1 MKKKLLSALLALC
14 MLMTLAPMTAFAADT
29 KGSATNP
36 FTTVNEY
43 NNAVKDNGM
52 NGQDVY
58 LTISNTEFNSTSN
71 PFNLTNVQSRANPP
85 KLHLTLTGCT
95 FTGNTSGES
104 AQTGNPSFMYLPNC
118 QELVIDNCTFDAG
131 ESGLKYGIN
140 WNLIQIQ
147 DATVSITNSSF
158 TGKFTKN
165 PLKLNQRNG
174 SDDAATDVKN
184 NGTWTEEEIIP
195 ASITSAV
202 IENCTFNCTKD
213 GNTPNNVIQL
223 GSQGKGAND
232 GAAPSTGAFPVT
244 IAAGSTPITVEMAYD
259 AANGATIGTVP
270 VDANTVVTK
279 AAGTDPVKNNDA
291 VVAKIDDT
299 PFITLAAAVSAAENG
314 DTVTML
320 KAYDA
325 TSEDTITL
333 DTGKKVTLDLGGF
346 ELTLSRFNLVQGW
359 LTVKNGSVKCDGQA
373 FNVYAAPTADTA
385 ADYTK
390 LVIAKDATVDAAYAV
405 CLFPEP
411 SSNAGY
417 NSTIEIYGKLATGG
431 IFVSGNLGNDTST
444 AGSMVSSNKIPT
456 VTIYDGAVV
465 NNGTEGQG
473 IAMNGLAN
481 VTVNGGTIT
490 GSEAIGVKRGT
501 LVVNGG
507 VFNSNGA
514 HADPVEANNNGTEAT
529 GATISITGTYNYAGA
544 ISVTLKGGTFTSKN
558 SPAVYL
564 GHSEKNNALVPYKN
578 GVTLDIQGGTFTSE
592 NSQVTPVFVA
602 DKAEGD
608 ASTYT
613 KQVISGGTFLTSG
626 NTKSDVSTYLV
637 TGVQQ
642 DANGTI
648 VPADNSVAKIGSVGY
663 DSLSN
668 AIAAAKDGDTVTLLQ
683 DITDA
688 NVGTPMNST
697 DTIRVPAGK
706 SITIMGNGKTITL
719 TPQEADGRAQVFSVP
734 EGSTL
739 TLDNV
744 NLTINGLKTVGT
756 NGYGD
761 GFDVWGTLNIKN
773 DSTVGISGVT
783 SAFTMQ
789 GGYDAK
795 VNIENSTVTAE
806 NIKGNFSNGGEWKI
820 TGSSVDIKNCTY
832 NALSLNKLTVDAST
846 VTVDG
851 AGFRGIIITDTD
863 KTEGKLEIIN
873 GSTVTLKNCCN
884 TTDSQYTSTYSDGV
898 AVKMNKDA
906 TNSVSFIVGEGSKLD
921 AGEAKIAL
929 STNSSSTNTM
939 AGTIIGNIV
948 SGSNND
954 PVVAVV
960 DGSAAYTS
968 LDAAVEAATSG
979 KTVRLLTTD
988 AQTLTKAIKEGV
1000 TLVIANGQTVNITDL
1015 ATVVGSAGTIRV
1027 QANGALTV
1035 SGDNMIGSDGNIKLT
1050 AGYINLSK
1058 TGELTSGN
1066 LALALNFVGATAEVP
1081 SGKRWT
1087 LAKTVGQYTVP
1098 MNVNFD
1104 KDTIL
1109 TVNSTGVSGGEQD
1122 GFRVANGSTLTN
1134 NGKVVVNGV
1143 MTISAKG
1150 EVKGDGTIEV
1160 GSNGKLEI
1168 KDSTSEKSS
1177 GKLSNNVT
1185 NSGIVANDG
1194 AIASNITGKI
1204 TLASGGKV
1212 YSQVDISSKLSTSK
1226 RELSNKEY
1234 NSTTY
1239 TYAWEYYVSSGNTG
1253 GGGGGGTTTY
1263 SVTLPA
1269 DVANGTLSVSPKSAA
1284 KDATVTITVTPDEGY
1299 QLATLTVTDKDG
1311 KTVELTKKSDTQ
1323 YTFTMP
1329 ASKVSIQASFAPVET
1344 PPATLP
1350 FTDVT
1355 GHWALDAI
1363 TYVYENG
1370 MMNGTSPTTFSP
1382 ESQLTRGMIV
1392 TILYRL
1398 EDEPAVSDST
1408 FSDVDGDMYYAD
1420 PIAWAADNGIVTG
1433 FPDGTFGPETS
1444 ITREQLATILYRYA
1458 DYLDCDMTPAADLS
1472 GYTDA
1477 GTISSY
1483 AQQAMAWANAEG
1495 LITGVTETTLKPT
1508 GTATRAQV
1516 ATILMRFCENV
1527 IK

>member
-244 IAAGSTPITVEMAYD
+244 IATGDDAGSSVTVELAYL
-259 AANGATIGTVP
+259 AAKNDGIKTEVVP
-270 VDANTVVTK
+270 VNSIVGKTADTVGTETVLTDASANAVASVGNTK
-279 AAGTDPVKNNDA
+279 
-291 VVAKIDDT
+291 
-299 PFITLAAAVSAAENG
+299 FITLAAAVNAAQDGE
-314 DTVTML
+314 TVKLL
-320 KAYDA
+320 KPYDA
-325 TSEDTITL
+325 TSEGTITL
-333 DTGKKVTLDLGGF
+333 HTGEKVTLDLGGNN
-346 ELTLSRFNLVQGW
+346 LTLSRFNLKHGW
-359 LTVKNGSVKCDGQA
+359 LTVENGSVSCTGGQA
-373 FNVYAAPTADTA
+373 FNVYAGPTATGEL
-385 ADYTK
+385 YTK
-390 LVIAKDATVDAAYAV
+390 FVVAKDVTINAAYGI
-405 CLFPEP
+405 CLFPG
-411 SSNAGY
+411 SGNAGY
-417 NSTIEIYGKLATGG
+417 SSAIEVYGNIATGG

-444 AGSMVSSNKIPT
+444 AGNMVSSNKIPT

-481 VTVNGGTIT
+481 VTVNGGTIS

-501 LVVNGG
+501 LTVNGG
-507 VFNSNGA
+507 TFTSNGA
-514 HADPVEANNNGTEAT
+514 YADPVEANNNGTEAT

-564 GHSEKNNALVPYKN
+564 GHSEKNNALVPYTN

-602 DKAEGD
+602 NKATGD

-613 KQVISGGTFLTSG
+613 KQVISGGTFKTVD
-626 NTKSDVSTYLV
+626 DVAANVNTYLV

-642 DANGTI
+642 DENGTI
-648 VPADNSVAKIGSVGY
+648 VPKNDSVAKIDSVGY
-663 DSLSN
+663 TTLQD
-668 AIAAAKDGDTVTLLQ
+668 AINAAKDGETVVLLK
-683 DITDA
+683 DITELSELTTATTSGSDISLLSIIK
-688 NVGTPMNST
+688 NI
-697 DTIRVPAGK
+697 TIDGNDH
-706 SITIMGNGKTITL
+706 SITITMPENAANRSQAISVGSDNNRGIAVTLDDVDLTINGKSTETDKGDAFDIWATLNITNGSNVTLNSVANGFVMQGGMDAKVNVSVSSKVKADGVSGHFSNGGVWTITNSTVDIDNCGTHGLSVEKVKIDNSNVTVSKAGYTGLYGTSIELVNGTTVTVENCGTSNAFQSSESYKGKGAVQLKAVTGDNGTL
-719 TPQEADGRAQVFSVP
+719 TVSN
-734 EGSTL
+734 STL
-739 TLDNV
+739 TLSGNGNGANSNEQSIYIGNGTLDSKN
-744 NLTINGLKTVGT
+744 NATINGTPV
-756 NGYGD
+756 YAA
-761 GFDVWGTLNIKN
+761 VVN
-773 DSTVGISGVT
+773 DSYRIIYTVNGQPYYTITATDVNGAITYTAPDDPSVSNYT
-783 SAFTMQ
+783 FT
-789 GGYDAK
+789 GWNYGNYT
-795 VNIENSTVTAE
+795 VNVTA
-806 NIKGNFSNGGEWKI
+806 G
-820 TGSSVDIKNCTY
+820 T
-832 NALSLNKLTVDAST
+832 
-846 VTVDG
+846 
-851 AGFRGIIITDTD
+851 
-863 KTEGKLEIIN
+863 
-873 GSTVTLKNCCN
+873 
-884 TTDSQYTSTYSDGV
+884 
-898 AVKMNKDA
+898 A
-906 TNSVSFIVGEGSKLD
+906 TI
-921 AGEAKIAL
+921 
-929 STNSSSTNTM
+929 
-939 AGTIIGNIV
+939 
-948 SGSNND
+948 
-954 PVVAVV
+954 
-960 DGSAAYTS
+960 
-968 LDAAVEAATSG
+968 
-979 KTVRLLTTD
+979 
-988 AQTLTKAIKEGV
+988 
-1000 TLVIANGQTVNITDL
+1000 
-1015 ATVVGSAGTIRV
+1015 
-1027 QANGALTV
+1027 TV
-1035 SGDNMIGSDGNIKLT
+1035 SGDAPADNTYTFT
-1050 AGYINLSK
+1050 ANLS
-1058 TGELTSGN
+1058 
-1066 LALALNFVGATAEVP
+1066 
-1081 SGKRWT
+1081 
-1087 LAKTVGQYTVP
+1087 Y
-1098 MNVNFD
+1098 
-1104 KDTIL
+1104 
-1109 TVNSTGVSGGEQD
+1109 
-1122 GFRVANGSTLTN
+1122 
-1134 NGKVVVNGV
+1134 
-1143 MTISAKG
+1143 
-1150 EVKGDGTIEV
+1150 
-1160 GSNGKLEI
+1160 
-1168 KDSTSEKSS
+1168 
-1177 GKLSNNVT
+1177 
-1185 NSGIVANDG
+1185 
-1194 AIASNITGKI
+1194 
-1204 TLASGGKV
+1204 
-1212 YSQVDISSKLSTSK
+1212 
-1226 RELSNKEY
+1226 
-1234 NSTTY
+1234 
-1239 TYAWEYYVSSGNTG
+1239 TG
-1253 GGGGGGTTTY
+1253 GGGGGGGSTPTY
-1263 SVTLPA
+1263 AVTLPT
-1269 DVANGTLSVSPKSAA
+1269 DVANGKLSVSPKNAA
-1284 KDATVTITVTPDEGY
+1284 KGATVTLTVTPDEGY
-1299 QLATLTVTDKDG
+1299 QLDTLTVTDKDG
-1311 KTVELTKKSDTQ
+1311 KAVELTKKSDTQ
-1323 YTFTMP
+1323 YTFKMP
-1329 ASKVSIQASFAPVET
+1329 ASKVSVQASFAPVET

-1350 FTDVT
+1350 FTDVD

-1495 LITGVTETTLKPT
+1495 LITGVTETTLRPT

>member
-1 MKKKLLSALLALC
+1 

-184 NGTWTEEEIIP
+184 NGTWTEKEIIP

-325 TSEDTITL
+325 TSEGTITL
-333 DTGKKVTLDLGGF
+333 YTGKKVTLDLGGNK
-346 ELTLSRFNLVQGW
+346 LTLSRFNLKHGW
-359 LTVKNGSVKCDGQA
+359 LTVQNGSVSCEGQA
-373 FNVYAAPTADTA
+373 FNVYSGATAIEDL
-385 ADYTK
+385 YTK
-390 LVIAKDATVDAAYAV
+390 LVIKDNVTINAAYGI

-411 SSNAGY
+411 NSNAGY
-417 NSTIEIYGKLATGG
+417 RSAIEVYGKIERGG
-431 IFVSGNLGNDTST
+431 IFISGNLGNDTTT
-444 AGSMVSSNKIPT
+444 AKAMVQNSDKIPT

-481 VTVNGGTIT
+481 VTVNGGTIS

-501 LVVNGG
+501 LTVNGG
-507 VFNSNGA
+507 TFTSNGTYV
-514 HADPVEANNNGTEAT
+514 DPAEANNNGTENT
-529 GATISITGTYNYAGA
+529 GATISITGTYNYAGT

-564 GHSEKNNALVPYKN
+564 GHSEKNNALVPYTN

-602 DKAEGD
+602 DTTSGD

-663 DSLSN
+663 DSLSE
-668 AIAAAKDGDTVTLLQ
+668 AIAAAKNGGTVTLLQ

-697 DTIRVPAGK
+697 DTIQVPNGK
-706 SITIMGNGKTITL
+706 SITIIGNGKSITL
-719 TPQEADGRAQVFSVP
+719 TPQTDDGRAQVFSVP
-734 EGSTL
+734 EGSL

-744 NLTINGLKTVGT
+744 NLTINGLKTAGT

-773 DSTVGISGVT
+773 GSSVNISGVT

-820 TGSSVDIKNCTY
+820 TESFVDIKNCTY

-846 VTVDG
+846 VMVDG

-863 KTEGKLEIIN
+863 KTEGNLEIIN

-884 TTDSQYTSTYSDGV
+884 TTDSQYAGTYRDGV

-921 AGEAKIAL
+921 AGKAKIAL
-929 STNSSSTNTM
+929 STNSNSTNTM
-939 AGTIIGNIV
+939 AGTIVGTIV
-948 SGSNND
+948 SGSNTD
-954 PVVAVV
+954 ETFVAAI
-960 DGSAAYTS
+960 DGGSGYTT
-968 LDAAVEAATSG
+968 LDAAVDAAISG
-979 KTVRLLTTD
+979 KTVRILVTD
-988 AQTLTKAIKEGV
+988 AQTLTKAIKEDV
-1000 TLVIANGQTVNITDL
+1000 TLVIANGQTVTVDL
-1015 ATVVGSAGTIRV
+1015 ATMSTNVQSMKGTISV
-1027 QANGALTV
+1027 EAGGKLIAKTGSNAEDVINMIGDENYNLQLTSGKINVSLADLTSGKIVGINFVGAKAEVPTNGYWTLTMTSGGINAKMNVTLDASSELTV
-1035 SGDNMIGSDGNIKLT
+1035 SGSLRIANGATLTNSGKLTVNNGGLLRVGSDGKI
-1050 AGYINLSK
+1050 
-1058 TGELTSGN
+1058 EGN
-1066 LALALNFVGATAEVP
+1066 
-1081 SGKRWT
+1081 
-1087 LAKTVGQYTVP
+1087 
-1098 MNVNFD
+1098 
-1104 KDTIL
+1104 
-1109 TVNSTGVSGGEQD
+1109 
-1122 GFRVANGSTLTN
+1122 
-1134 NGKVVVNGV
+1134 
-1143 MTISAKG
+1143 
-1150 EVKGDGTIEV
+1150 GTI
-1160 GSNGKLEI
+1160 
-1168 KDSTSEKSS
+1168 
-1177 GKLSNNVT
+1177 T
-1185 NSGIVANDG
+1185 NSGNVTLHKGTDTTATVNP
-1194 AIASNITGKI
+1194 TI
-1204 TLASGGKV
+1204 TLTSTGAV
-1212 YSQVDISSKLSTSK
+1212 YSEFDAASMVGPSGNVS
-1226 RELSNKEY
+1226 
-1234 NSTTY
+1234 STTGEFTVDGVTSGTPAQPVTFTHKY
-1239 TYAWEYYVSSGNTG
+1239 TYYTPSGG

-1311 KTVELTKKSDTQ
+1311 KTVEVTKKSDTQ

-1350 FTDVT
+1350 FTDVD

-1477 GTISSY
+1477 GTISAY